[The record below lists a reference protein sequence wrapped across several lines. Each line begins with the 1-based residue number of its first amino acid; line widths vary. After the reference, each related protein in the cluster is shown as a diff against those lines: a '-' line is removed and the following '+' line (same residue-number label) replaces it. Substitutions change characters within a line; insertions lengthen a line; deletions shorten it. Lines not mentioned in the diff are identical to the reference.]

1 MPAQASHSRR
11 IKMPTKNTKATEANI
26 HPVRVLLG
34 FFGAV
39 ISSIGSAIAS
49 FIGFIGKYSRLT

>member
-1 MPAQASHSRR
+1 
-11 IKMPTKNTKATEANI
+11 MPTKNTKATEANI